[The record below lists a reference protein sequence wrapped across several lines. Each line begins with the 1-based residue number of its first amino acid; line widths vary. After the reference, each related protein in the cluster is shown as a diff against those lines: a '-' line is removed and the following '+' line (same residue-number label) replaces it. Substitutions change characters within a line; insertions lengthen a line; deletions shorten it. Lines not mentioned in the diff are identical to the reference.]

1 MSHHLPR
8 TRPARPALRR
18 GVDRVQFGLDPSRAV
33 TVEGL
38 SDVASMALLRLDGS
52 TPRADAVRLSPEL
65 APVLDALAARGALD
79 DERAARSLSDQRRRR
94 HAPDIAAL
102 ALDRASTESAERAFA
117 RRQRT
122 VVAVRGND
130 RAAALVAVGLA
141 AAGIGTV
148 ALDGPDRETALAD
161 LTPVGPFEPH
171 VSWRDSVA
179 ESVRRQG
186 APPVALT
193 ARRDGP
199 AVAVVCS
206 AADADLPWCD
216 PELTDDLLADGV
228 VHLPVAVSA
237 GAAVVGPLVVPG
249 SGPCLWC
256 LDRAACDRDAA
267 WPALTDQLRLR
278 HAVTRA
284 QSMAAATAAAAL
296 AVAQVLAVV
305 DGSTSIVTLGA
316 QLAVR
321 GPDHLAD
328 VVPVTRHP
336 VCGCGWG
343 DTTRTI
349 GA

>member
-8 TRPARPALRR
+8 TRAARPALRR
-18 GVDRVQFGLDPSRAV
+18 SADRVQFGLDPSRAI

-38 SDVASMALLRLDGS
+38 SDVASAALLRLDGT
-52 TPRADAVRLSPEL
+52 TPRVQALRLAPEL
-65 APVLDALAARGALD
+65 DQVLDALEARGALD
-79 DERAARSLSDQRRRR
+79 DERSARGLSELKRRR

-102 ALDRASTESAERAFA
+102 ALDRASTAAAERALAA
-117 RRQRT
+117 RHRS

-148 ALDGPDRETALAD
+148 ALEGPDRETGLDD

-171 VSWRDSVA
+171 VSWRDAVA

-186 APPVALT
+186 AHPVALR
-193 ARRDGP
+193 ARPRPP
-199 AVAVVCS
+199 AVTVVCS

-216 PELTDDLLADGV
+216 PELTDDLLADDL

-237 GAAVVGPLVVPG
+237 DGAVVGPMVVPG
-249 SGPCLWC
+249 AGPCLWC
-256 LDRAACDRDAA
+256 LDRRACDRDAA

-278 HAVTRA
+278 HAVSRT
-284 QSMAAATAAAAL
+284 QSMPAASSAAAA
-296 AVAQVLAVV
+296 AVAQVLARI
-305 DGSTSIVTLGA
+305 DGSASVVTLGA
-316 QLAVR
+316 QLVLR
-321 GPDHLAD
+321 GPEHLVA
-328 VVPVTRHP
+328 VVPVTPHP
-336 VCGCGWG
+336 VCGCGW
-343 DTTRTI
+343 DASTRTI